1 MLPHSTY
8 GRTHRTVAPLKQIS
22 AKLERARARAKHP
35 GAVLAIVSP
44 AQRLPRMSTSPPPSP
59 PPSPSSPRASAV
71 GSSASYDPQA
81 AYEDKESYSPDLD
94 SLSLHFPL
102 AKHIQRHHTP
112 VSPPPPKHILL
123 PYTPPPPPPRS
134 TISLAPDSGDYL
146 NALSA
151 AVIAGVAV
159 VLLGYACYLR
169 RRSQSVALRART
181 RLSGEDSA
189 SASAAVELELPTE
202 SWRRDEAGDTCEPD
216 GVGDAGAPADRSR

>member
-1 MLPHSTY
+1 
-8 GRTHRTVAPLKQIS
+8 
-22 AKLERARARAKHP
+22 
-35 GAVLAIVSP
+35 VLAL
-44 AQRLPRMSTSPPPSP
+44 LPLMSSPPSP

-81 AYEDKESYSPDLD
+81 AYEDKDSYSPDLD
-94 SLSLHFPL
+94 SLSLHVPL

-134 TISLAPDSGDYL
+134 TISLAPDSGDYV

-216 GVGDAGAPADRSR
+216 GDADRSR

>member
-1 MLPHSTY
+1 MYTL
-8 GRTHRTVAPLKQIS
+8 
-22 AKLERARARAKHP
+22 
-35 GAVLAIVSP
+35 
-44 AQRLPRMSTSPPPSP
+44 SPPQ
-59 PPSPSSPRASAV
+59 SPSSPRASAV

-94 SLSLHFPL
+94 SLHFPL

-123 PYTPPPPPPRS
+123 PYTPPPPPLRS

-146 NALSA
+146 NALSS
-151 AVIAGVAV
+151 AVIAGIAV

-181 RLSGEDSA
+181 RLSGEDNASTSA
-189 SASAAVELELPTE
+189 VVELEQPTA
-202 SWRRDEAGDTCEPD
+202 SWRRDEVADTCTHLDECSSLPYTVPY
-216 GVGDAGAPADRSR
+216 GKNMNMWRTIFAQAQPLPPPV

>member
-1 MLPHSTY
+1 ML
-8 GRTHRTVAPLKQIS
+8 
-22 AKLERARARAKHP
+22 ARASRQDPQHGDTP
-35 GAVLAIVSP
+35 AIARSLLIP
-44 AQRLPRMSTSPPPSP
+44 RTLSWRLPLMSP

-94 SLSLHFPL
+94 SLSLQFPL

-112 VSPPPPKHILL
+112 LSPPPPKHILLL

-134 TISLAPDSGDYL
+134 TISLAPDSGDYV

-216 GVGDAGAPADRSR
+216 GDG

>member
-1 MLPHSTY
+1 ML
-8 GRTHRTVAPLKQIS
+8 ALLPL
-22 AKLERARARAKHP
+22 
-35 GAVLAIVSP
+35 
-44 AQRLPRMSTSPPPSP
+44 MSSPPSP

-81 AYEDKESYSPDLD
+81 AYEDKDSYSPDLD

-134 TISLAPDSGDYL
+134 TISLAPDSGDYV

-189 SASAAVELELPTE
+189 STSAAVELELPTA

-216 GVGDAGAPADRSR
+216 GDADRSR